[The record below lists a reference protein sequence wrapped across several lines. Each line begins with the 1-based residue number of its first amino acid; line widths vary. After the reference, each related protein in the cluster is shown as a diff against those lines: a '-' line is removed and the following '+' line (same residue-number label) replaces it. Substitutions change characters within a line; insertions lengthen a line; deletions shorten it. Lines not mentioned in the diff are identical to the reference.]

1 MLGNWTWVAMQGS
14 VAVVDLY
21 YVTLSFMGVVVG
33 INVNVACLLK
43 LLIDVGRV
51 ARELSIVLFVVASV
65 I

>member
-1 MLGNWTWVAMQGS
+1 
-14 VAVVDLY
+14 
-21 YVTLSFMGVVVG
+21 MGVVVG